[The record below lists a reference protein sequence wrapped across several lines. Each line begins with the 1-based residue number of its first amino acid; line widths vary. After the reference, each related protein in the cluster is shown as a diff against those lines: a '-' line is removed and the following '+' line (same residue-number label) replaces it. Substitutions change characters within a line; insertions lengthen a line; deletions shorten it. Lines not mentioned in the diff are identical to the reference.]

1 MKTKNILSLKHDE
14 ARQYFMRADS
24 YINFDL
30 PEYFNFKPVLLEA
43 ETILKNNKFDSV
55 CIKYQNAK
63 SKNKTFFPKFC
74 DGTSCVILD
83 NKDGKNAWRP
93 MSIMH
98 PVLYV
103 NLVNL
108 ITDKDNWKEIQD
120 HFENMYDC
128 HIACKSIPIV
138 PKNNKT
144 REQILEWWNSFEQ
157 DTLRY
162 MMDYRYMA
170 KTDISNCYG
179 SIYTHSIAWAM
190 QGRDIAKQN
199 RKMLNNNRVNWH
211 LSNFIDEAIEGMQC
225 GQTNGI
231 PQGSSL
237 MDFIAE
243 IVLAA
248 LDKELCKALLG
259 TKKYRILRF
268 RDDYRI
274 FSNSLSDVEHIL
286 KTLNETLSVY
296 GLTLNSKKTSI
307 TDDLVTET
315 FKADKWDLINGN
327 LSLAAFSFNLE
338 MMYENKILRKNPQK
352 FLIQLYQYSK
362 TFQNTGQLKRLLNIF
377 YSIVDIENIA
387 KDAAYPLISILTS
400 IAYSNPRI
408 YPNYVAI
415 VSKLLP
421 RFNQREQSSIIGKIL
436 KKFDNIA
443 NTDFLEIW
451 LQRIAYGKKANLK
464 YKSPICELVREKKRT
479 PKSIWCNDWLNPIY
493 VQQLLACDIIDRKK
507 LHKLEPVVTR
517 REFDNFCDFYP
528 E

>member
-1 MKTKNILSLKHDE
+1 
-14 ARQYFMRADS
+14 MRPDS

-30 PEYFNFKPVLLEA
+30 PEYFNFKPVLQVA
-43 ETILKNNKFDSV
+43 ESILKNKTIDSV
-55 CIKYQNAK
+55 CGKYKNAN
-63 SKNKTFFPKFC
+63 SKDKIFYPKFC
-74 DGTSCVILD
+74 DRTSCVILD

-108 ITDKDNWKEIQD
+108 ITNKDNWEQIKE
-120 HFENMYDC
+120 HFKTMHNS

-138 PKNNKT
+138 PKENKT

-157 DTLRY
+157 DTLRN

-190 QGRDIAKQN
+190 QGRNTAKQK
-199 RKMLNNNRVNWH
+199 RKMLENNRSNWH
-211 LSNFIDEAIEGMQC
+211 LSDFIDEAIEGMQC

-248 LDKELCKALLG
+248 LDMELCKALQG
-259 TKKYRILRF
+259 TKKFKILRF

-315 FKADKWDLINGN
+315 FKEDKWGLINGN
-327 LSLAAFSFNLE
+327 LSLTAFSFNLE
-338 MMYENKILRKNPQK
+338 MMYGNNILRKNPQK
-352 FLIQLYQYSK
+352 FLIQLYQYAK
-362 TFQNTGQLKRLLNIF
+362 VFQNTGQLKRLLNIF
-377 YSIVDIENIA
+377 YGMIDIDNIT
-387 KDAAYPLISILTS
+387 KEAAYPLISILTS

-415 VSKLLP
+415 VSLLLQ
-421 RFNQREQSSIIGKIL
+421 RFNQREQISIINKIL
-436 KKFDNIA
+436 KKFNNIA

-451 LQRIAYGKKANLK
+451 LQRIAYGKKLNSK
-464 YKSPICELVREKKRT
+464 FKSQICEVVSSGAVI
-479 PKSIWCNDWLNPIY
+479 PNSIWCNDWLKRIHLPKI
-493 VQQLLACDIIDRKK
+493 LACDIVDRKK
-507 LHKLEPVVTR
+507 LHKLAPVVTR
-517 REFDNFCDFYP
+517 REFDNFYDFYP